1 MGSAC
6 SALSPRRRR
15 RRRGPQKEEGEEEE
29 MRGSLSREEAEGTF
43 PPAGPSEGPALRR
56 HHRPPR
62 ASSPP
67 TPPGP
72 PPPAS
77 FFPGTGRAREGRP
90 LPPPLVPEGRQR
102 VAAWMLEVCREQQRC
117 REEEEAVFP
126 LALSYA
132 DRCLGRVPC
141 LEEHPLLLGVT
152 CVLLASGCK
161 WKETEECLRLPGQLR
176 LTPGHLHDC
185 ARFVLWQQRRRQG
198 RISSTP
204 RACQAPALRP
214 LPPSQQDTG
223 HRAHPQTALV
233 PLGAGEHPSAVG
245 HPTSITVGGPTRPC
259 LGLSPSRHLV
269 SGQDLT
275 ASWATVIQADA
286 GNSDEVSASSARPAA
301 SGIPLSL
308 QGARPKRGAQQIQGQ
323 KAETTG
329 YKGLGQYPLTY
340 RTLDRAQLRQRR
352 QHRELTLEPIA
363 EGKGPSA
370 AQERAG
376 GTEGEA
382 ERVKVMGVEVMRVW
396 KSRNGRLHLMDVIKT
411 GPGGTWSSELQSQII
426 WESVQDAKGNFD
438 LAKLQEAIQE
448 VLKDLILLKRF
459 MRSDLRKEDLLP
471 FHNRFHYYPDEAILQ
486 LTLEQLQVQRK
497 MVAWGCVAPRVPH
510 RAQSPRQAAERR
522 GEGGAPPPPPPPP
535 PPGRSGASAP
545 RRLREGLPRD
555 HGWLAALRRRCCCC
569 SSSKGE
575 E

>member
-15 RRRGPQKEEGEEEE
+15 RRRRGPQKEEEEE
-29 MRGSLSREEAEGTF
+29 MRASLSREEAEGTF
-43 PPAGPSEGPALRR
+43 PPAGPSEGPALCRPR
-56 HHRPPR
+56 RPPR

-67 TPPGP
+67 APPGP
-72 PPPAS
+72 PPPAA

-90 LPPPLVPEGRQR
+90 LPPRVPEGRQR

-117 REEEEAVFP
+117 REEEEAIFP
-126 LALSYA
+126 LALNYA

-185 ARFVLWQQRRRQG
+185 ARFVLWQQRRRRG

-233 PLGAGEHPSAVG
+233 PLGAGEHPSAAG
-245 HPTSITVGGPTRPC
+245 HPTRITVGGPTRPC

-286 GNSDEVSASSARPAA
+286 GKSDEEGSA

-308 QGARPKRGAQQIQGQ
+308 QGARPKQRAQQNQGQ
-323 KAETTG
+323 KAVPTGCADVCAG
-329 YKGLGQYPLTY
+329 YKGTGQYPLSY
-340 RTLDRAQLRQRR
+340 QTLDRAQLRQRR
-352 QHRELTLEPIA
+352 QQRELTLEPIA

-370 AQERAG
+370 AQEQAG

-382 ERVKVMGVEVMRVW
+382 ERVKVMGVW
-396 KSRNGRLHLMDVIKT
+396 KSRNGRLHLIDVIKRRAR
-411 GPGGTWSSELQSQII
+411 GTCSLETQSQII
-426 WESVQDAKGNFD
+426 WESVQDGKGNYD
-438 LAKLQEAIQE
+438 PAKLREAIQE
-448 VLKDLILLKRF
+448 VSKDLILLKSF
-459 MRSDLRKEDLLP
+459 MRSGLRKEDLLP

-486 LTLEQLQVQRK
+486 HTLEHLQVQRK
-497 MVAWGCVAPRVPH
+497 MVAWGVAPRVPH
-510 RAQSPRQAAERR
+510 RAQRPRQAAERR

-569 SSSKGE
+569 SGSKGE